1 MSTKRDYYEILGV
14 DKSASSDEIKK
25 AYRKL
30 AVKYHPD
37 KNPDDPT
44 AEAKFKEVAEAYAIL
59 SDSQKRQKYDRFGHN
74 MGGGGA
80 GGFEGYDMGGFD
92 ISDALR
98 QFMEQGFGFGDIFGG
113 GGSRGGGRRRQSSRQ
128 GSDLQVKLKLSLEE
142 IATGCVKK
150 IKIKKHIPCEECN
163 GSGSAKYSKTI
174 SCPVC
179 RGSGEIRQVSQSLFG
194 QFVNVAACSRCSGTG
209 QIIENPCHS
218 CHGEGRVR
226 GSKTIEVNV
235 PAGVSTGNYIPLKGE
250 GNAGFRGGPS
260 GDLIVL
266 IEELSHKIFE
276 RHSDDVIMVL
286 PLSFPKATLGGTVEI
301 PTLTG
306 KAKLNIP
313 AGTQSGKILRMRN
326 KGIPH
331 LHGSGIGDQLV
342 QIQVVVPIKMTNEEK
357 KLIQQLEKSENMQPQ
372 SGSGKNIFER
382 FKEALN
388 I

>member
-1 MSTKRDYYEILGV
+1 MSTKRDYYEILGI
-14 DKSASSDEIKK
+14 DKNASADEIKK

-37 KNPDDPT
+37 KNPDDPS
-44 AEAKFKEVAEAYAIL
+44 AEAKFKEVAEAYAVL
-59 SDSQKRQKYDRFGHN
+59 SDPDKRAKYDRFGHS
-74 MGGGGA
+74 MGGGGGA
-80 GGFEGYDMGGFD
+80 GYGGFDMGGFD

-113 GGSRGGGRRRQSSRQ
+113 GGGGGSRRRQANRR
-128 GSDLQVKLKLSLEE
+128 GSDIQIKLKLTLEE
-142 IATGCVKK
+142 VATGVTKK
-150 IKIKKHIPCEECN
+150 IKIKKQVPCEECN
-163 GSGSAKYSKTI
+163 GTGSAKYSRTV

-194 QFVNVAACSRCSGTG
+194 QFVNVATCNRCHGSG
-209 QIIENPCHS
+209 QIIENPCRS

-226 GSKTIEVNV
+226 GQKTVEIHV

-250 GNAGFRGGPS
+250 GNAGLRGAPA
-260 GDLIVL
+260 GDLIVV
-266 IEELSHKIFE
+266 IEELPHKIFE
-276 RHSDDVIMVL
+276 RHGDDVIMVL
-286 PLSFPKATLGGTVEI
+286 PLSFPKAALGGTVEI

-331 LHGSGIGDQLV
+331 LHGSGMGDQLV
-342 QIQVVVPIKMTNEEK
+342 QVQVVVPTHLTSEEK
-357 KLIQQLEKSENMQPQ
+357 KLIQQLDASENMQPQ
-372 SGSGKNIFER
+372 SSAGKSIFER
-382 FKEALN
+382 FKDALN

>member
-14 DKSASSDEIKK
+14 DKGASTDEIKK

-37 KNPDDPT
+37 KNPDDPQ
-44 AEAKFKEVAEAYAIL
+44 AEAKFKEVAEAYAVL
-59 SDSQKRQKYDRFGHN
+59 SDPDKRAKYDRFGHN
-74 MGGGGA
+74 MGGAGGA
-80 GGFEGYDMGGFD
+80 GYGGFDMGGFD

-113 GGSRGGGRRRQSSRQ
+113 GGGSGRRRQANRK
-128 GSDLQVKLKLSLEE
+128 GSDIQIKLKLTLEE
-142 IATGCVKK
+142 VATGVSKK
-150 IKIKKHIPCEECN
+150 IKIKKQVPCEECN
-163 GSGSAKYSKTI
+163 GTGSAKYSRTV

-194 QFVNVAACSRCSGTG
+194 QFVNVATCNRCHGSG

-218 CHGEGRVR
+218 CHGDGRVR
-226 GSKTIEVNV
+226 GQKTVEINV

-250 GNAGFRGGPS
+250 GNAGLRGGPA
-260 GDLIVL
+260 GDLIVV
-266 IEELSHKIFE
+266 IEELPHKIFE
-276 RHSDDVIMVL
+276 RHGDDVIMVL
-286 PLSFPKATLGGTVEI
+286 PLSFPKAALGGTVEI

-313 AGTQSGKILRMRN
+313 AGAQSGKILRMRN

-331 LHGSGIGDQLV
+331 LHGSGMGDQLV
-342 QIQVVVPIKMTNEEK
+342 QIQVVVPTHLTHEEK
-357 KLIQQLEKSENMQPQ
+357 KLIQQLDVSENLKPQ
-372 SGSGKNIFER
+372 GASGKSIFER
-382 FKEALN
+382 FKDALN